1 MRSGSSRSGEPPA
14 AFLSVRSLFGV
25 DPLTLFSLR
34 FDCSPTVKAPVS
46 GFSRC
51 SLVVRLGLRS
61 GFRCRRGHYNHS
73 LHLFGSGSAF
83 SEILPIGE
91 DLPYKCI
98 KYTCQVYHKCI
109 FFAVLHFQK
118 TTYLRGFSLFKC
130 IKCIIFLYVYRN
142 VYIFFSPLPSP
153 LSLIYYL

>member
-1 MRSGSSRSGEPPA
+1 MFDVVPIGRTSRRFSLCS
-14 AFLSVRSLFGV
+14 LSVRCDS
-25 DPLTLFSLR
+25 LTLFSLR
-34 FDCSPTVKAPVS
+34 FDCSPTVKVPES

-73 LHLFGSGSAF
+73 LHTFGSGSAF
-83 SEILPIGE
+83 SEIVPNWD

-109 FFAVLHFQK
+109 SLAVLHFQK

-130 IKCIIFLYVYRN
+130 IKCIISQLYYRN
-142 VYIFFSPLPSP
+142 VYIFFSLLPSP

>member
-1 MRSGSSRSGEPPA
+1 MCSVSRFALCS
-14 AFLSVRSLFGV
+14 FSVRRV
-25 DPLTLFSLR
+25 
-34 FDCSPTVKAPVS
+34 
-46 GFSRC
+46 SRC
-51 SLVVRLGLRS
+51 SFVVRRRPRCLITTITHCIASPVFG
-61 GFRCRRGHYNHS
+61 CRRGYYNHS
-73 LHLFGSGSAF
+73 LHTFGSGSAF
-83 SEILPIGE
+83 SEIVPNW
-91 DLPYKCI
+91 DNLPYKCI

-142 VYIFFSPLPSP
+142 VYIFFSPPLPSP